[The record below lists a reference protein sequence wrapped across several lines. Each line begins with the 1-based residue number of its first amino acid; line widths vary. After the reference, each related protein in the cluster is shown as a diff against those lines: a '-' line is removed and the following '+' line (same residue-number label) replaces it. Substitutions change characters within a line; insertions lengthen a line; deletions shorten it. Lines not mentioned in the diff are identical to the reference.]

1 MNTIATLF
9 GDVIPTKICSK
20 CKEEKPLSKFS
31 SRTRDRNGNPTELRN
46 DCQDCQ
52 SARGKEVSSLKK
64 LHTQPKN
71 DTYQCPLCNRTKKD
85 LSYTKWKDPFVLDHS
100 HTTGKFRGWIC
111 QDCNTA
117 IARAH
122 DDVNTLR
129 NMIGYLE
136 ASI

>member
-71 DTYQCPLCNRTKKD
+71 DTYHYVIELRKIYHI
-85 LSYTKWKDPFVLDHS
+85 LSGRIHS
-100 HTTGKFRGWIC
+100 F
-111 QDCNTA
+111 
-117 IARAH
+117 
-122 DDVNTLR
+122 
-129 NMIGYLE
+129 
-136 ASI
+136 